1 MARISRKTINQSIEI
16 ENKHRFK
23 TAIYVRLSVEDNN
36 RNDKDTLQNQEDL
49 VRAYLQGK
57 EDFNIIA
64 TYRDNGETGVNFKR
78 NGFETLMDD
87 IKKGK
92 INCVVCKDLSR
103 FGRNYLEAGEYLEKI
118 FPFLGVRFIAVNESY
133 DSFNTTK
140 SDELLMHLLNLT
152 NDIYAK
158 DISAKISPVL
168 RGKQE
173 RGEFI
178 GAWASYGYLKDPS
191 NKHKLIV
198 DEETAPI
205 VIKMFEL
212 KASGMS
218 NNKIAKHLTDNGIL
232 SPSAYRYSKGIITNK
247 RFENAQWNCTN
258 IKNILKNMVY
268 LGHMVQGRKRES
280 LFEGK
285 KQYFLPKEE
294 WCIVENT
301 HEPIVSKELFDK
313 ANSVLEQRAEEYHK
327 KMGVYDDIPREENI
341 YAGLLYCGKCGK
353 PLVKYRNIRKGKTK
367 TTQFYSYICPIHANN
382 VDACTFTSIHDKRLD
397 EAVFHAVRVEIA
409 KAIKTEQ
416 ILNRKVYQTRFNSKV
431 DKISGKLEK
440 VKKQL
445 SDVIRKKST
454 LYDDYVE
461 GLMSETDYVFM
472 RDRYKQSEED
482 LRVALLQLEEDF
494 IVAKKATPKENDWLQ
509 NTLKFAEETV
519 LSKELLQ
526 VLIHKITMYSK
537 TEMQIVFNFEDTYK
551 VIPSPSL
558 GKEVTYE

>member
-1 MARISRKTINQSIEI
+1 MARISRKNINQSIEV
-16 ENKHRFK
+16 ENKHKFK

-158 DISAKISPVL
+158 DISAKIAPVL

-198 DEETAPI
+198 DEETTPI
-205 VIKMFEL
+205 VTKMFEL

-218 NNKIAKHLTDNGIL
+218 NNKIAKYLTDNGIL
-232 SPSAYRYSKGIITNK
+232 SPSAYRYSKGIVTDERLKNV
-247 RFENAQWNCTN
+247 RWNCTN

-285 KQYFLPKEE
+285 KQYYLPKEE

-301 HEPIVSKELFDK
+301 HTPIVSVELFEK
-313 ANSVLEQRAEEYHK
+313 ANAILEQRTAEYHK
-327 KMGVYDDIPREENI
+327 KMGVHDDVPREKNI
-341 YAGLLYCGKCGK
+341 YVGLLFCGKCGK
-353 PLVKYRNIRKGKTK
+353 PLVKYRSVRKGKTK
-367 TTQFYSYICPIHANN
+367 TNQFYSYICPTHANN
-382 VDACTFTSIHDKRLD
+382 IDACEFTSIHEKSLD
-397 EAVFHAVRVEIA
+397 EAVFHMIRVEIG
-409 KAIKTEQ
+409 KAIKTEK
-416 ILNRKVYQTRFNSKV
+416 ILNRKVYQTKFNSKV

-461 GLMSETDYVFM
+461 GLMSETDYVFI

-482 LRVALLQLEEDF
+482 LRIALLQLEEDF

-509 NTLKFAEETV
+509 NALKFAEETV

-526 VLIHKITMYSK
+526 VLVHKITMYSK

-551 VIPSPSL
+551 VIQSPSSS
-558 GKEVTYE
+558 KEVTYE